1 MGVTNGVQTLYSLK
15 GLTIGDVTD
24 ISRALAE
31 EYGIF
36 PTIDVDCSNVCFM
49 VGKSAASLS
58 SFLMK
63 YAQTGVCVVPVCDGD
78 VRPISKQATNKRKA
92 SWEKSRIKA
101 VIARSELRVLRSRL
115 YSDPSSRQQT
125 INQIRYLEQVCKSA
139 EKASDNTIQSDLQQ
153 QLVDELE
160 RSSAQAKNNASGYV
174 EHVVTAEFQA
184 DALMVGRAVNK
195 ESVMMVSHQIL
206 TW

>member
-1 MGVTNGVQTLYSLK
+1 
-15 GLTIGDVTD
+15 
-24 ISRALAE
+24 
-31 EYGIF
+31 
-36 PTIDVDCSNVCFM
+36 
-49 VGKSAASLS
+49 
-58 SFLMK
+58 MK
-63 YAQTGVCVVPVCDGD
+63 YAQTGVCVLPVCDGD

-92 SWEKSRIKA
+92 SREKSRIKA

-125 INQIRYLEQVCKSA
+125 INQIRNLEQVCKSA
-139 EKASDNTIQSDLQQ
+139 EKASDHTIQIDLQQ

-160 RSSAQAKNNASGYV
+160 RSSAHAKNNARGYV

-195 ESVMMVSHQIL
+195 ESVMMVTSDSDI
-206 TW
+206 W

>member
-1 MGVTNGVQTLYSLK
+1 MGVANGVQTLYSLK
-15 GLTIGDVTD
+15 GLTLGDVTD

-31 EYGIF
+31 EHGIF
-36 PTIDVDCSNVCFM
+36 PTIDVDCSNVCFK

-63 YAQTGVCVVPVCDGD
+63 YAQTGVCVKPVCDGV

-92 SWEKSRIKA
+92 SREKSRIKA

-115 YSDPSSRQQT
+115 YSDSSSRQQI
-125 INQIRYLEQVCKSA
+125 INQIRHLEQVCKSA
-139 EKASDNTIQSDLQQ
+139 EKASDNTIQSNLQH

-160 RSSAQAKNNASGYV
+160 RIVQRIQKTVHAVMLSMSSLQSSK
-174 EHVVTAEFQA
+174 Q
-184 DALMVGRAVNK
+184 MR
-195 ESVMMVSHQIL
+195 
-206 TW
+206 